1 MKSSKI
7 TEPLNLTQKHG
18 LIKKLP
24 QPWYGRNFW
33 ASVVV
38 IEESI
43 KGIDGSSSL
52 KDDPPQHACK
62 MFISPISHSGSLAK
76 RVQGGATLDAFDNDD
91 GPRTIQ
97 GYGGPSAGS
106 ASWRLLRGA

>member
-1 MKSSKI
+1 M
-7 TEPLNLTQKHG
+7 
-18 LIKKLP
+18 
-24 QPWYGRNFW
+24 
-33 ASVVV
+33 VV

-62 MFISPISHSGSLAK
+62 MFIPPISHSGSLAK

-97 GYGGPSAGS
+97 GYGVSSPPPFHTFEE
-106 ASWRLLRGA
+106 LPKVK